1 MVSMWAFQD
10 RVLLKMRPRYF
21 GSLRLFKLDIV
32 DLVRCADDF
41 TLVGNSDQFAFV
53 RVEVH
58 LPVCFSVQ

>member
-1 MVSMWAFQD
+1 MGVPGQSITEG
-10 RVLLKMRPRYF
+10 VTKVF
-21 GSLRLFKLDIV
+21 GSLRLFKLNIV

-58 LPVCFSVQ
+58 LPVCFPVL